1 MNTPG
6 TEGGKVVFCGKER
19 KEGKAKKNR
28 EQKHGGLWSGQSRP
42 GQCLDVG
49 PPAAPAAREPFGR
62 QLPSLQAVPW
72 RPGRAE
78 AQAQRGPGVPALPA
92 EGAQAA

>member
-1 MNTPG
+1 MFLKTSW
-6 TEGGKVVFCGKER
+6 FCGKER